1 MAREDTSYIFSGMAE
16 NEVQKIV
23 IGSLKAIESIWLRN
37 QIYFYYGL
45 SCHRPVDFYWLYECK
60 AIYL

>member
-23 IGSLKAIESIWLRN
+23 IDSLKVIESI
-37 QIYFYYGL
+37 
-45 SCHRPVDFYWLYECK
+45 
-60 AIYL
+60 